1 MTITVAEVLKCKT
14 LDGAKVLAGKKSL
27 EREVTSVTVG
37 EVPDIANW
45 LRGGEVVLS
54 TFFATSSSTSE
65 RIEFVKRII
74 EHKASALLAKP
85 KRFVGE
91 VDPEIVSLADKKN
104 FPLIEVPTEV
114 RWTEIIKEIYERI
127 ISLETEIR
135 LKGDFVDDL
144 ITGQFVSDEA
154 LISRARFL
162 GFDISN
168 GAQIIIADIDNFSD
182 YVAKRN
188 LSEYS
193 IQRTKREF
201 FNYVSQIVQAGYANA
216 LLSLKGDKIIV
227 FLGPKAELN
236 LQTSGQAKK
245 LAEGIK
251 NGCRKHFDFT
261 VSLGVGRFYSQPAE
275 LDKTYNEANVA
286 LQISRRL
293 GETGNIIFFEK
304 VGTHKLLFNL
314 LRVDSEE
321 LRNFYEETVGVLAS
335 YDLKNHTELVETL
348 TSYLK
353 NNQNVNE
360 TAASLFS
367 HRHTIRYRL
376 QRMKEITGL
385 DPFNVEDLEQLSIG
399 LKVMHFFKL

>member
-14 LDGAKVLAGKKSL
+14 LDRAKVLAGKKSL

-54 TFFATSSSTSE
+54 TFFATSSSPSE

-74 EHKASALLAKP
+74 DRKASALLAKP

-91 VDPEIVSLADKKN
+91 VDLEIVTLANKKN

-135 LKGDFVDDL
+135 LKGDFVDGL

-201 FNYVSQIVQAGYANA
+201 FNYVSQIVQAGHANS

-227 FLGPKAELN
+227 FLGPKEELN
-236 LQTSGQAKK
+236 REVSGQATK
-245 LAEGIK
+245 LAEGIQ

-261 VSLGVGRFYSQPAE
+261 VSLGIGRFYSQPAE
-275 LDKTYNEANVA
+275 LDKTYNEAKVA

-293 GETGNIIFFEK
+293 GETGNTIFFEK
-304 VGTHKLLFNL
+304 VGTYKLLFNL

-321 LRNFYEETVGVLAS
+321 LRNFYEETLGVLAN

-360 TAASLFS
+360 TAASVFS

-376 QRMKEITGL
+376 QRIKEITGL

-399 LKVMHFFKL
+399 LKVMHFFHH